1 MPTSSI
7 TDEIRISDP
16 EAVKRF
22 VTAMYEVDV
31 AYVRSGYIPSHFDPG
46 EAEMLQEIMAA
57 HPDWDDYRVAEEALK
72 D

>member
-7 TDEIRISDP
+7 TDPIRISDP
-16 EAVKRF
+16 EAVKRLAT
-22 VTAMYEVDV
+22 VMYEVDV
-31 AYVRSGYIPSHFDPG
+31 ANVRNGYIPSHFDPG

-57 HPDWDDYRVAEEALK
+57 HPGWNDYQVAEEALK